1 MNVKKIWKNYRF
13 SIVLLLAIFLGML
26 AGLLL
31 QDKTVSLLKP
41 FGSIFMNML
50 FTIVVPLVFFT
61 ISSSIANMT
70 SRKRLGSIFGYML
83 LIFGIT
89 SLISCI
95 FMILGVLIV
104 NPVGSANITLVEGV
118 KETVDLGTS
127 IVDMFTV
134 SEFQDL
140 LTKSH
145 MFPLIIFSILFGL
158 SINQLGEKA
167 LPLRKILDI
176 LSEVFMKFIHIIMY
190 YAPIG
195 LFAYFACLTNEY
207 GPSLI
212 GSYAKSMIF
221 YIVMAIFY
229 FGIFYPFYIYLVKG
243 KKGIRPTFKKLFFP
257 TITAL
262 GTCSSLASLPAN
274 LKTAEEIDISKDV
287 REVTLPIGATMHM
300 EGSSMASIL
309 KIAFLFAIFGKSFA
323 TIDSILIAVLISVL
337 SGVVMSGVPGGA
349 LIGELLIVTLY
360 DFPLTAFPIIAT
372 IGWLIDSP
380 ATALNVVG
388 DIPSA
393 MMISKL
399 VSDRELKEIE

>member
-13 SIVLLLAIFLGML
+13 SILLLIAIFSGMI

-31 QDKTVSLLKP
+31 QEKTVSVLKP
-41 FGSIFMNML
+41 FGTVFMNML

-83 LIFGIT
+83 LVFGIT
-89 SLISCI
+89 SLIACI
-95 FMILGVLIV
+95 FMIVGVLIV
-104 NPVGSANITLVEGV
+104 NPVSNTSIDLVDGV

-127 IVDMFTV
+127 IVNMFTV

-140 LTKSH
+140 LNKSH

-158 SINQLGEKA
+158 SVNLVGESA
-167 LPLRKILDI
+167 TPLKRLLDSA
-176 LSEVFMKFIHIIMY
+176 SEVFMKFISLIMY

-221 YIVMAIFY
+221 YIVMAILY

-243 KKGIRPTFKKLFFP
+243 KKGVKSTFKKLFVP
-257 TITAL
+257 TVTAL

-274 LKTAEEIDISKDV
+274 LETAEKIGIAKDV

-300 EGSSMASIL
+300 EGSSMASVL
-309 KIAFLFAIFGKSFA
+309 KIAFLFAIFGKTFA
-323 TIDSILIAVLISVL
+323 SIDSIFIAVLISVL

-360 DFPLTAFPIIAT
+360 DFPLAAFPIIAT

-393 MMISKL
+393 MMVSKL
-399 VSDRELKEIE
+399 VDEKEI